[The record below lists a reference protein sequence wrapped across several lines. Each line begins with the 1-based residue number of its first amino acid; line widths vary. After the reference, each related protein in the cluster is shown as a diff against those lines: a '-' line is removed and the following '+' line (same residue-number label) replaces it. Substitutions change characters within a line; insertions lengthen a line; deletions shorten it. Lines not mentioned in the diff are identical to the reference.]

1 MDEQALTLT
10 QLRFLASAAGT
21 APSLHNSQPWRFV
34 PVPGSPAVRVYLDR
48 ERAVPLTDP
57 DGRALH
63 ISVGAALFNLRVAA
77 LRLGRDPEVRILP
90 DPAEPDLAAEIAL
103 SRPAPSA
110 PAFGPELF
118 EAIRHRHSSRRPFS
132 NRDVPEAVLGELTAA
147 ALGEGA
153 VLSPLEED
161 GVRRVLALTTDAE
174 RRTGAD
180 LARMA
185 ETRSWLRLEE
195 QAADGIPA
203 AALGPQDR
211 DARVPMRGFTRRT
224 LPTTPPERF
233 EALPQ
238 LALLTTHGDA
248 PADWLR
254 AGQAMQR
261 VWLLA
266 TTHGLRASV
275 LHQAVEWPD
284 TRWGLRDP
292 AEGVGHVQ
300 LVLRLG
306 YGPPGPDTPRRPV
319 DETLDL
325 TGHRAAGA
333 GGESSC

>member
-1 MDEQALTLT
+1 MTEQALTLD
-10 QLRFLASAAGT
+10 QLRLLASAASA
-21 APSLHNSQPWRFV
+21 APSLHNSQPWRFA
-34 PVPGSPAVRVYLDR
+34 PMPDSLGMQVYTDP

-57 DGRALH
+57 AGRALH

-77 LRLGRDPEVRILP
+77 LRLGRDPEVRLLP
-90 DPAEPDLAAEIAL
+90 DTAEPNLAAAVRL
-103 SRPAPSA
+103 SRPAPSS
-110 PAFGPELF
+110 PAFGTDLF
-118 EAIRHRHSSRRPFS
+118 EAIWQRHSSRQPFA

-153 VLSPLEED
+153 VISALEED
-161 GVRRVLALTTDAE
+161 GVRRVLSLTGDAE

-185 ETRSWLRLEE
+185 ETRTWLRLEE
-195 QAADGIPA
+195 PAADGIPA
-203 AALGPQDR
+203 AALGPQDH
-211 DARVPMRGFTRRT
+211 DARVPMRGFAGRT
-224 LPTTPPERF
+224 LPTTPSQRF

-238 LALLTTHGDA
+238 LATLTTHGDL

-254 AGQAMQR
+254 AGQALQR

-266 TTHGLRASV
+266 TAHGLRASV

-306 YGPPGPDTPRRPV
+306 FGPPGPATPRRPV
-319 DETLDL
+319 DEILDL
-325 TGHRAAGA
+325 TGYRDAAA
-333 GGESSC
+333 HGESPC